1 MNQRVRHFKRGTSVG
16 IQQRG
21 RRFTRNANHYFGAKQ
36 TGAGLIDNIKGIIK
50 AGRAADKFAAG
61 PIGTVIKNLIPSSDS
76 KPSSD
81 SNARNSF
88 PGERHAIL
96 KLPNGR
102 AGIANYMG

>member
-1 MNQRVRHFKRGTSVG
+1 MNQRVRHFKRGYSVG

-76 KPSSD
+76 
-81 SNARNSF
+81 NARNSF